1 MVRFRVE
8 TIPLGAELE
17 VCEEKRFLESAVN
30 YLLSIGADV
39 IIPPSTNTVF
49 RTYPSGA
56 DTAPYGSY
64 VVDLRQPE
72 ETLWSNIHPKNRNAI
87 RNATKRGVKIRSGTE
102 YLEAAYVQV
111 RDTLKRSGLPFMS
124 MSRFER
130 MLSGGGHNVKI
141 IVADYQ
147 GILQGC
153 AVNFHS
159 DHSAYS
165 LYAGSLP
172 RPLDGATKLLH
183 WHAMRLFRDLGVARY
198 DFGGARID
206 PEKGSKQGNLS
217 LYKRHLGGRL
227 VQGYMWKYSLRGM
240 ASALYSLLVRFLRGG
255 DIVDRERHK
264 LVSCGTQ
271 SAASKAHAA
280 VQARE
285 LVSADERRNE
295 AH

>member
-17 VCEEKRFLESAVN
+17 VCEEKKFLESAVN
-30 YLLSIGADV
+30 YLASVGADV
-39 IIPPSTNTVF
+39 IIPASTNTVF

-56 DTAPYGSY
+56 DAAPYGSY

-72 ETLWSNIHPKNRNAI
+72 ETLWSNIHPKNRTAI
-87 RNATKRGVKIRSGTE
+87 RNATKRGVKIRSGME
-102 YLEAAYVQV
+102 YHKAAYVQV
-111 RDTLKRSGLPFMS
+111 RDTLNRSGLPFMS

-130 MLSGGGHNVKI
+130 MLGGAGDNVKI
-141 IVADYQ
+141 FFADYQ

-159 DHSAYS
+159 HHSAYS
-165 LYAGSLP
+165 FYAGSLP

-198 DFGGARID
+198 NFGGARID
-206 PEKGSKQGNLS
+206 PERGSKQENLM

-227 VQGYMWKYSLRGM
+227 VQGYMWKYSLRRM
-240 ASALYSLLVRFLRGG
+240 QSAVYSLAVRLLRGG
-255 DIVDRERHK
+255 DIVDLERHK
-264 LVSCGTQ
+264 LLSCGTD
-271 SAASKAHAA
+271 STASNAQAA
-280 VQARE
+280 VQAGE
-285 LVSADERRNE
+285 SVSADERRNE
-295 AH
+295 SY